1 MNMIR
6 KKPLAVVVFLLFIGL
21 VIAPSSIAKAQ
32 TEKAELQVVLQTDKI
47 NYQIGEP
54 VEISIYVENHGD
66 TDITIVF
73 PSSQKAD
80 FWICDFYLW
89 SWDKFFLTM
98 PTPVTIPSGMQ
109 VLLLNER
116 WEQVDFSGNQVP
128 PGSYEIT
135 GWMVQSEQYPA
146 IYAQPV
152 QIHIGSDLHV
162 AVHGGLGITVSVTN
176 SGEFPVDAI
185 HCAVSVDWGIFGLM
199 NATKNKY
206 VDHLNVSESFSTTI
220 VFFGFGPVR
229 LTVVVTS
236 PNAEMVVRE
245 GRMFVILIIVYP
257 VIPPLSMV

>member
-1 MNMIR
+1 MS
-6 KKPLAVVVFLLFIGL
+6 FFSYLLDL
-21 VIAPSSIAKAQ
+21 LLPPSSIAKAQ
-32 TEKAELQVVLQTDKI
+32 TEKDELRVVLQTDKSS
-47 NYQIGEP
+47 YQIGEP
-54 VEISIYVENHGD
+54 INISIYIENRGD
-66 TDITIVF
+66 EDITVTFYSTQTADYRISNIYQWSCGQVF
-73 PSSQKAD
+73 IPMV
-80 FWICDFYLW
+80 IPL
-89 SWDKFFLTM
+89 
-98 PTPVTIPSGMQ
+98 TIPSGDRVQ
-109 VLLLNER
+109 LLNDR
-116 WEQVDFSGNQVP
+116 WTQEDFSGNQVP
-128 PGSYEIT
+128 PGSYDIT

-162 AVHGGLGITVSVTN
+162 AVHGGLGITVLVTN

-236 PNAEMVVRE
+236 SNAEMVVRE